1 MGSGMTLP
9 VPGHAAVF
17 VRHLPCRRPGP
28 VSTSGLAS
36 AGPGLPARV
45 AAGPLERDDPAL
57 LEDLA
62 APDAARLA
70 ALDRAGQARP
80 PQRARLAAG
89 LGQLQVGR
97 LIREPQLRVVA
108 AWQWITQVSGSPGQS
123 GQGIARHVAS
133 PP

>member
-1 MGSGMTLP
+1 MGSGLILP
-9 VPGHAAVF
+9 VPGHDAVF

-36 AGPGLPARV
+36 ARPGLPARV

-57 LEDLA
+57 LEDLT

-89 LGQLQVGR
+89 LGQLAMGW
-97 LIREPQLRVVA
+97 LIREPQLRVSA
-108 AWQWITQVSGSPGQS
+108 AWHRIAQVSRSPSQS